1 MQVAQ
6 AIDTAPS
13 VVAGLSYLTPTSER
27 PYTYMYEP
35 PEGMARENC
44 EYEFRSVEI
53 ADARQAPVPA
63 SLEWQGFELWGA
75 PSSIKDFRD
84 EAAVRS
90 VYYAEMAE
98 LALAVTGATRA
109 FVFDHQVRRREA
121 DRRALTFGR
130 NGDGTQPAAVGR
142 IHNDYTEESGRRR
155 LSMVSGEDPSSV
167 KRFSI
172 VNIWRPIK
180 GPVLDTPLAVCDA
193 RTVSAADLIS
203 SEVRYPTRSG
213 EICLVVHSPR
223 HRWHY
228 YSGMERGEALVFKQY
243 DSQREGVSRFTPH
256 AAFDHPEA
264 PADAP
269 LRESIEG
276 RCLVVYD

>member
-6 AIDTAPS
+6 AIKTAPS
-13 VVAGLSYLTPTSER
+13 VVAGLSYLKPTTER
-27 PYTYMYEP
+27 PVTYMYEP
-35 PEGMARENC
+35 PAGTARENC
-44 EYEFRSVEI
+44 EYEFRSLEI
-53 ADARQAPVPA
+53 VDARQAFVRA
-63 SLEWQGFELWGA
+63 SLQRHGFELLDA
-75 PSSIKDFRD
+75 PSAIEDFRD

-90 VYYAEMAE
+90 VYYGEMAE

-130 NGDGTQPAAVGR
+130 HGDGTQPAAVGR
-142 IHNDYTEESGRRR
+142 IHNDYTEESGRKR
-155 LSMVSGEDPSSV
+155 LSMVTGENPSSV

-172 VNIWRPIK
+172 VNIWRPIR

-193 RTVSAADLIS
+193 RTVSAADLVA
-203 SEVRYPTRSG
+203 SEVRYPKRSG
-213 EICLVVHSPR
+213 EICLMVHSPR

-228 YSGMERGEALVFKQY
+228 YSNMKRHEALVFKQY
-243 DSQREGVSRFTPH
+243 DSQRAGVSRFTPH
-256 AAFDHPEA
+256 AAFDHPGA